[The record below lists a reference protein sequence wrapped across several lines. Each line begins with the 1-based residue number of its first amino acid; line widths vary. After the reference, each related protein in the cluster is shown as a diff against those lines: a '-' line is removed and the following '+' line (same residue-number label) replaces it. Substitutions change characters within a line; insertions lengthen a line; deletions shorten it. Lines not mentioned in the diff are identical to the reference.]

1 MTKRAKRLLIGTA
14 AVALLLG
21 PPSSTPAKAEISDT
35 AVLLKILAYLQAYV
49 VPVIETILGMPDT
62 LDGGTLE
69 TTQKPIGESDNSYL
83 TTTGIGRFDRLF
95 PDNPTLFTPDDA
107 TAYAIARNLDRKAR
121 VNEAMDEAAA
131 IIMDQETA
139 TERLDGFAL
148 RNQEPLE
155 SLAGVMKLGNQIG
168 IETAGSIKELTT
180 LTAEAAQ
187 LEADQRAQ
195 EDWQRRQQDAWLRN
209 HYGTTGYWTGLRS
222 WQPETMKA
230 GW

>member
-1 MTKRAKRLLIGTA
+1 
-14 AVALLLG
+14 
-21 PPSSTPAKAEISDT
+21 
-35 AVLLKILAYLQAYV
+35 VLLKILAYLQAYV
-49 VPVIETILGMPDT
+49 VPVIETVVGMPDT

-69 TTQKPIGESDNSYL
+69 TTQEPIGGSDNSYL
-83 TTTGIGRFDRLF
+83 TSTGIGRFDRLF
-95 PDNPTLFTPDDA
+95 PDNPTQFAP
-107 TAYAIARNLDRKAR
+107 
-121 VNEAMDEAAA
+121 VDEAAA
-131 IIMDQETA
+131 VITDQQAA

-222 WQPETMKA
+222 WQPETMRA